1 MVASL
6 MFFRSDDD
14 DSESAHTASW
24 SRFSG
29 AAAVLVNV
37 AQPLGEISVDDEAED
52 KAAKKCP
59 LESGSGSCKPESPVF
74 VASNWRLS
82 HCFCAGEPL

>member
-14 DSESAHTASW
+14 DSESAQTASW

-37 AQPLGEISVDDEAED
+37 ATSRGDFS
-52 KAAKKCP
+52 
-59 LESGSGSCKPESPVF
+59 
-74 VASNWRLS
+74 R
-82 HCFCAGEPL
+82 